1 MAACYIPRVYYM
13 RPMWEAPWVYAQ
25 TSVGSG
31 GQAKRCAL
39 SCQFTFFDEFSTRS
53 KPSFE

>member
-31 GQAKRCAL
+31 GQAKRCAP